1 MKYGDIVK
9 RGMDIVGG
17 AVGTALAAVP
27 MAAVAAGVYLS
38 MGRPVFYVQPRQGKD
53 GQYFNMIKFRSMT
66 NETDTDGNLLPDAQ
80 RVTRFGRFIR
90 RTSLDELPQFVN
102 VLKGD
107 MSLVGPRPAYFKVP
121 GEYSERFAVR
131 PGLTGLAQINGRKD
145 CPLAQ
150 RMAYDIDY
158 VRNRS
163 VGMDLKILFQ
173 TVAAVAS
180 GKGTGAKPGM
190 AKPENPEYQ
199 MTEVSRLANFRA
211 NAMDITTPRTSVG
224 RIADPALTGWTFGP

>member
-1 MKYGDIVK
+1 MKHGDIVK

-66 NETDTDGNLLPDAQ
+66 NEADTDGNLLPDAQ

-107 MSLVGPRPAYFKVP
+107 MSLVGPRPAYFVVP
-121 GEYSERFAVR
+121 EEYSERFAVR
-131 PGLTGLAQINGRKD
+131 PGLTGLPSDASRIRRSRAGLSSPRGEARTARIFTRT
-145 CPLAQ
+145 LGS
-150 RMAYDIDY
+150 RLVYMACF
-158 VRNRS
+158 
-163 VGMDLKILFQ
+163 LEILM
-173 TVAAVAS
+173 V
-180 GKGTGAKPGM
+180 TGA
-190 AKPENPEYQ
+190 
-199 MTEVSRLANFRA
+199 
-211 NAMDITTPRTSVG
+211 
-224 RIADPALTGWTFGP
+224 GPNRRGGE